1 MIITNDVKT
10 WLKWLTT
17 NQPLPAK
24 KGVPFKKAEFLARA
38 KVVVAEYREE
48 KGI

>member
-1 MIITNDVKT
+1 MKVTNDVKT

-17 NQPLPAK
+17 NQPLPVK
-24 KGVPFKKAEFLARA
+24 KGKPFKIAEFR
-38 KVVVAEYREE
+38 KQYSVVVSEYRKE